1 MPGLWRNGQRGE
13 ARRTGPLRTL
23 PLPHLPAPS
32 GGPVSGKL
40 RGARG
45 GVRKGPLLP
54 SRGQPATRAYI
65 TWGFAGGRT
74 GKGGFGDAR
83 GGGRGRCPPSASRII
98 AEMRE
103 RATQNWSTGG
113 WLLALGLIWLWT
125 HLASASLQPPTPTV
139 PVKQG
144 TCEVIAAHRCCN
156 RNRIE
161 ERSQTVKCSC
171 FSGQVAGT
179 TRAKPSCVDASIV
192 LQKWWCQ
199 MEPCLLGEECKVL
212 PDLSGWSCSTGHKVK
227 TTKVSRERH
236 FTPAL
241 LFPLRWGWK
250 RGHRNPGV

>member
-1 MPGLWRNGQRGE
+1 M
-13 ARRTGPLRTL
+13 ATGSLCPLQTTRISPICL
-23 PLPHLPAPS
+23 GRVSLR
-32 GGPVSGKL
+32 PVDEVTEDK
-40 RGARG
+40 RFQKR
-45 GVRKGPLLP
+45 
-54 SRGQPATRAYI
+54 
-65 TWGFAGGRT
+65 
-74 GKGGFGDAR
+74 
-83 GGGRGRCPPSASRII
+83 
-98 AEMRE
+98 MRE

-113 WLLALGLIWLWT
+113 WLLALGLVWLWT
-125 HLASASLQPPTPTV
+125 HLASASLQPPTPPV

-236 FTPAL
+236 FIAAL
-241 LFPLRWGWK
+241 LFPLRWGQK